1 VCGAGGFVLPQAIR
15 DKWMHGRRLAEEFG
29 VAPADAI
36 LEMFHRLPESRGAL
50 MRRLGE
56 GGSEK

>member
-1 VCGAGGFVLPQAIR
+1 VRFYEKEVAVELGI
-15 DKWMHGRRLAEEFG
+15 HGETG

-50 MRRLGE
+50 MRRL
-56 GGSEK
+56 EK